1 MRISLPFVCRVTGL
15 AMLVSG
21 AAHAVELP
29 SAGKL
34 QERIAFPARAV
45 PVYEPH
51 LSVGDRHVTIEYVG
65 FRAVDVLRSLFG
77 KDWQRQGETVEFR
90 ALDGYVSRIAV
101 SRFIEEKAFLV
112 FARKDG
118 KPFTVDNIAQNQE
131 DVPLGPYYLVWD
143 NVSSPAL
150 LKEGAGKWPYQVKEV
165 NLVTLSDRALLPKGL
180 EPRFRGGA
188 RLAKTH
194 CLSCHK
200 VNGFGGEKFEGNLA
214 RIAKE
219 MSRPEFIRWVLNPSS
234 IREGTTMPPLS
245 DRLAEPERQRIA
257 NALFRYL
264 AAVPVL
270 P

>member
-1 MRISLPFVCRVTGL
+1 M
-15 AMLVSG
+15 
-21 AAHAVELP
+21 
-29 SAGKL
+29 
-34 QERIAFPARAV
+34 
-45 PVYEPH
+45 
-51 LSVGDRHVTIEYVG
+51 TIEYVG

-165 NLVTLSDRALLPKGL
+165 KLVTLSDRALLPKGL

-200 VNGFGGEKFEGNLA
+200 INGFGGEKFEGNLA

-234 IREGTTMPPLS
+234 IRDGTTMPPLS
-245 DRLAEPERQRIA
+245 DRLGRARAPADRERPVQVPGGGPGPAVGPAGLRPQA
-257 NALFRYL
+257 GNPARPQAGAMRRGTFLGVAPP
-264 AAVPVL
+264 AARQAATSAFARTSAS
-270 P
+270 